1 MIHGTKIINNVVMMK
16 VLTIKNVVVIILNVV
31 VNSLL
36 STTMFYLGGWNI
48 NDGNSYVVVNSI
60 SDGAF
65 NYHGRP
71 QFCDR

>member
-36 STTMFYLGGWNI
+36 STTMFYLGG
-48 NDGNSYVVVNSI
+48 
-60 SDGAF
+60 
-65 NYHGRP
+65 
-71 QFCDR
+71 